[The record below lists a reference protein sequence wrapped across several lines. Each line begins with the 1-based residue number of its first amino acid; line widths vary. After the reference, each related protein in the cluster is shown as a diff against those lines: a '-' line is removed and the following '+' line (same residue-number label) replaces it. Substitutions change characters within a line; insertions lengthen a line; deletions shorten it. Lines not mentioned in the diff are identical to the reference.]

1 MSIKFISRRSAK
13 KSKSRRPKKSKSR
26 RPKKSKARR
35 PKKSKARRP
44 KKSKSRRPKK
54 SRIIEKIGYKI
65 KPTTIPVTKEFPPT
79 WEIKFF
85 RDLDEKEQVD
95 CVEQLYNRGKETDN
109 CNAFKDMN
117 NIYILSRLRSSPLY
131 ENFMMVYDNEIL
143 NGDLIGLIGFI
154 WYDSKFDNTEIY
166 IDKTTNMIY
175 LVINTIWSCSFTTY
189 KDFKDHYASK
199 KRDYEISVAKYLKI
213 QLLDRLKKL
222 AKVQK
227 IDDYSIDYIMT
238 YGCSLHTAIERHEKN
253 GAIRMTDEEL
263 ENFKPVNDKYKS
275 SKLLKGKSFLKY
287 TCQDDIPMYWVIPIV
302 KI

>member
-1 MSIKFISRRSAK
+1 MPIKFISGRPAK
-13 KSKSRRPKKSKSR
+13 KSKSRRPTKKSKSR
-26 RPKKSKARR
+26 RPT
-35 PKKSKARRP
+35 
-44 KKSKSRRPKK
+44 KKSKSRRPTKK

-117 NIYILSRLRSSPLY
+117 NIHILSRLRLSALY

-199 KRDYEISVAKYLKI
+199 KRDYEISVARYLKI

-222 AKVQK
+222 AKVHK

-263 ENFKPVNDKYKS
+263 ENFKPVNDRYKS
-275 SKLLKGKSFLKY
+275 SKLLKGKSYLKY
-287 TCQDDIPMYWVIPIV
+287 MCQDDIPMYWVIPIV